1 MRFIH
6 RRIYLPVS
14 LAGNNNL
21 LIRKRISLHVRNC
34 SMTMVIAFNDFLYQM
49 SIIKM
54 PEVKSKNYNWNG
66 ISVFQFLQTFCN
78 EGNRFQYL
86 FPGNDQRRGKAD
98 LITMGRFGQETVLF

>member
-6 RRIYLPVS
+6 RHIYLPVS

-49 SIIKM
+49 SIM
-54 PEVKSKNYNWNG
+54 NN
-66 ISVFQFLQTFCN
+66 
-78 EGNRFQYL
+78 
-86 FPGNDQRRGKAD
+86 A
-98 LITMGRFGQETVLF
+98 